1 VGDVLADYVRLDAQ
15 SWTHTVRGE
24 HAAAAAVLERLLP
37 ICVHMD
43 NTLVVEKHMHL
54 GKAYLAIGRIEGALE
69 QFESAAR
76 VGAITGNPR
85 NEGYPL
91 MSAGAVHERL
101 QDPASA
107 ARCYLR
113 AAGLLEASYALTRI
127 SDDQI
132 GQGEALILHGVVSRR
147 RLRNSDAARASL
159 LAAQRIARRS
169 GDPDRLSLIDMELG
183 ALYWSTGE
191 YHAAADVFG
200 EAVEAARS
208 RGLED
213 REIAG
218 LASLGVVY
226 RDLGAPERGIAMGR
240 AAVERA
246 QSRDDPLGMASLLTS
261 LAASYRAAGETDA
274 ARTCLER
281 ALALRAETGDPEAAA
296 ATRQALT
303 DLESGR

>member
-1 VGDVLADYVRLDAQ
+1 
-15 SWTHTVRGE
+15 
-24 HAAAAAVLERLLP
+24 
-37 ICVHMD
+37 
-43 NTLVVEKHMHL
+43 
-54 GKAYLAIGRIEGALE
+54 
-69 QFESAAR
+69 
-76 VGAITGNPR
+76 
-85 NEGYPL
+85 
-91 MSAGAVHERL
+91 
-101 QDPASA
+101 
-107 ARCYLR
+107 
-113 AAGLLEASYALTRI
+113 
-127 SDDQI
+127 
-132 GQGEALILHGVVSRR
+132 
-147 RLRNSDAARASL
+147 
-159 LAAQRIARRS
+159 
-169 GDPDRLSLIDMELG
+169 MELG

-226 RDLGAPERGIAMGR
+226 RDLGSLERGIAMGR

-246 QSRDDPLGMASLLTS
+246 QCRDDPLGMASLLTS